1 MDQEKLCCSVCLD
14 LLKDPVT
21 IPCGHNY
28 CMICINGHW
37 DREDPKGAYSC
48 PQCRQTFVPRPVLVK
63 NTMLAELVED
73 LKKTGPQPAPA
84 DLCSAGPEDVACD
97 VCTGKKLKAVKSCL
111 VCLVSYCEQHLQPHY
126 ESSAFGK
133 HKLVISSKGL
143 KGNICSTHNEV
154 MKMFCRTDQRCICY
168 LCCVNE
174 HKGHNTVP
182 VEEES
187 IAKQKDL
194 KLILQ
199 KAQQRIQNR
208 EEEVKVLEKER
219 EGIKQSA
226 DAAVKDSETIIN
238 ELVSFIQGKGSNLKQ
253 QIKTQQKTEENR
265 IKALQKKLKEEITE
279 LRRMDEELQ
288 QLSHTEDHNEFL
300 LNYSL
305 PYKLNNYTDS
315 PTFEMRPVKYFEDL
329 QTEVAEA
336 RDKLKAF
343 LSQEWRKITLTV
355 RSVDVL
361 LPQAEPRSREEFM
374 KYSRQLTMDP
384 DTVHRKLFLSNQNR
398 TVSDTGQHPTNYDS
412 YLHGRDRFSVQQQV
426 LSKEGLTGPCY
437 WEVELKGRGVSVA
450 VTYKNENKLDQSG
463 FGSNNKSWALDC
475 YSHSYKF
482 RHNNVTVPISGHP
495 SSKVGV
501 YVDPRAGIL
510 SFYSISDTMTLL
522 RRVHTTFT
530 EPLYAG
536 LRVWKNFWNDTT
548 ATFNEIK

>member
-73 LKKTGPQPAPA
+73 LKKTRPQPAPA

-97 VCTGKKLKAVKSCL
+97 VCTGQKLKAVKSCL

-133 HKLVISSKGL
+133 HKLVSPSKGL

-174 HKGHNTVP
+174 HKGHKTVLA
-182 VEEES
+182 EEES

-265 IKALQKKLKEEITE
+265 IEEFQKKLKEEITE

-288 QLSHTEDHNEFL
+288 QLSHTEDHTEFL

-315 PTFEMRPVKYFEDL
+315 PSFETCPVKYFEDL
-329 QTEVAEA
+329 QTAVSRA
-336 RDKLKAF
+336 RDKIKAF
-343 LSQEWRKITLTV
+343 LSEEWSKITLTV

-374 KYSRQLTMDP
+374 KCSRQLTMDP
-384 DTVHRKLFLSNQNR
+384 DTVHENLFLSNQNR

-482 RHNNVTVPISGHP
+482 RHNNVTVTISGPP

-536 LRVWKNFWNDTT
+536 LWIWKSFWNDTT